1 MTVHCGIIGLLLCL
15 GKEGVMN
22 SFRVRNVNG
31 MVGEGVK
38 FERIR
43 RITGYLTG
51 SIERF
56 NPGKAAELHDRVKHS
71 VHGLSEDRKEV
82 P

>member
-22 SFRVRNVNG
+22 SFRVSNVNG